1 MNCPRC
7 RRRAVRIQG
16 ADEGD
21 RREWFICANPNCT
34 QTAWSRG
41 EPGPGRGRRAPLVE
55 ELVSYGEEHRERLAH
70 QLAQDPRGVFT
81 PRSR

>member
-1 MNCPRC
+1 MSCPTC
-7 RRRAVRIQG
+7 GKRAVRVQG

-21 RREWFICANPNCT
+21 RREWFICVNVQCA

-41 EPGPGRGRRAPLVE
+41 EPGPGRGRRAPVVE
-55 ELVSYGEEHRERLAH
+55 NLVSLGEEHRERLEH
-70 QLAQDPRGVFT
+70 WFT

>member
-1 MNCPRC
+1 MNCPTC
-7 RRRAVRIQG
+7 GKRAIRVQG

-21 RREWFICANPNCT
+21 HREWFACMNHANCT
-34 QTAWSRG
+34 QRAWSRG

-55 ELVSYGEEHRERLAH
+55 GLVSLGEEHRERLEH
-70 QLAQDPRGVFT
+70 RFT